1 MINFAEFKKFFLFNL
16 IGSLIIAALVAV
28 VTVLIGTFNEV
39 TGRVLFTL
47 LMVVVHSLVSL
58 GFIWD
63 DEKQNTFERLSF
75 FINVLFILIVIS
87 FVTSIFGIWKII
99 PEETIM
105 HLYATY
111 FIIGFAAL
119 HGDILSKALNKET
132 YIDAIVY
139 VNYIFMAA
147 VVFMLQ
153 PVIYITDATRVLGDF
168 YFRFL
173 AALGIIDG
181 TLSILTIIFYKLYMN
196 KHPRVESPIQTNL
209 PPQEGSNVPRK
220 GLSIWV
226 WILIGY
232 LVLQVIGSLF
242 FRLLFFNLG

>member
-1 MINFAEFKKFFLFNL
+1 
-16 IGSLIIAALVAV
+16 
-28 VTVLIGTFNEV
+28 
-39 TGRVLFTL
+39 
-47 LMVVVHSLVSL
+47 VHSLVSL

-63 DEKQNTFERLSF
+63 DERQNTFEKLSF
-75 FINVLFILIVIS
+75 FINVLFILIVLS
-87 FVTSIFGIWKII
+87 FITSIFGIWKII

-111 FIIGFAAL
+111 FVIGFAAL
-119 HGDILSKALNKET
+119 HGDILSKALSKET

-139 VNYIFMAA
+139 INYIFMAA

-153 PVIYITDATRVLGDF
+153 PIIYITDATRVLGEF

-196 KHPRVESPIQTNL
+196 KHPKVESPLQNELQDQPDSKNTK
-209 PPQEGSNVPRK
+209 K

-232 LVLQVIGSLF
+232 LVLQVVGSLF
-242 FRLLFFNLG
+242 FRLLSFKAY